1 MHVRWRRR
9 RVHVDESSLAL
20 VRARLH
26 LLALGLAA
34 LAVARRP
41 PAAPMPRR
49 RSGSPPPTRSSPST
63 PARRRRR
70 PRSWPSPACSRPR
83 TRSPSTSAR
92 RPARSTSSGSSSR
105 LYVLNPVTGVAVAV
119 GGPFTPALS
128 GAAFGFDFNPTVDR
142 IRVVSDTGQNLRLN
156 PDTGAVAA
164 VDTALNPGA
173 PNVVGSAYSNNVA
186 GATTTT
192 LYAID
197 STTDQLFVQNPPN
210 AGVLVAGRR
219 RSAWTRPTPS
229 ASTSA
234 PTTTAPTP
242 SLTVGGTSV
251 LITINLTTGAAAP
264 VGAMAGGPYRGL
276 DGPVAR
282 RADGRAA
289 RQRADSLPQRLARHH
304 PRHRDDHR
312 PAARRAARRHRH
324 APGRRPALWRRQ
336 HQPPATC

>member
-1 MHVRWRRR
+1 
-9 RVHVDESSLAL
+9 
-20 VRARLH
+20 
-26 LLALGLAA
+26 
-34 LAVARRP
+34 
-41 PAAPMPRR
+41 MPRR
-49 RSGSPPPTRSSPST
+49 RSASPTTNQIVTFDTST
-63 PARRRRR
+63 PA
-70 PRSWPSPACSRPR
+70 SP
-83 TRSPSTSAR
+83 TSVVAITGLQPAENALAIDL
-92 RPARSTSSGSSSR
+92 RPATGQIYLLGSSSR
-105 LYVLNPVTGVAVAV
+105 LYVLNPVTGIAVAV

-142 IRVVSDTGQNLRLN
+142 IRVVSNTGQNLRLN

-210 AGVLVAGRR
+210 AGVLTPVGV

-242 SLTVGGTSV
+242 S
-251 LITINLTTGAAAP
+251 
-264 VGAMAGGPYRGL
+264 
-276 DGPVAR
+276 
-282 RADGRAA
+282 
-289 RQRADSLPQRLARHH
+289 
-304 PRHRDDHR
+304 
-312 PAARRAARRHRH
+312 
-324 APGRRPALWRRQ
+324 
-336 HQPPATC
+336 